1 MTILAN
7 ICYFDIISWL
17 PHGRGFLI
25 HNKKKFASEVLPL
38 YFAKDLQYASFS
50 RRLTRWGFRR
60 IKKGHDIGVYHN
72 PLFRKDNP
80 KLCLKMHCTIKSPKN
95 DLSDP
100 AFYTEDDNTLYYLHD
115 EDSSQEASRRMVMGH
130 GDLQNTILQ
139 NKKTT
144 TKNSKIDIMPSTYP
158 SPFPLPNTG
167 ASTSAVVGNTTPFSS
182 STVINSSQDT
192 RNDLFDDSTLL
203 NTTNKTTNSFV
214 VPGPMAA
221 SSIQLSQSTKS
232 TAQTSSTSSATIS
245 SSRILNA
252 HRQLLVFPPSST
264 STATL
269 FETPSNK
276 ATSKMLPTTT
286 SASTVVIR
294 PDFCSSSLLLHPQI
308 QQQPLLV
315 VRQQMISFPP
325 AAYSSN
331 PTTRRGGRTIITP
344 QETLTS
350 LPQQTIPLL
359 NLQQPTML
367 VQPKHY
373 LSCLSPNA
381 TTLLVM
387 SQHQEP
393 TILNHFHSVDV
404 IRNQHGPPL
413 SPDQIFPPLVSA
425 YDITSTTGP
434 HLSHVCSNADISEQE
449 QKLHM

>member
-1 MTILAN
+1 MT
-7 ICYFDIISWL
+7 S
-17 PHGRGFLI
+17 
-25 HNKKKFASEVLPL
+25 
-38 YFAKDLQYASFS
+38 
-50 RRLTRWGFRR
+50 
-60 IKKGHDIGVYHN
+60 
-72 PLFRKDNP
+72 
-80 KLCLKMHCTIKSPKN
+80 
-95 DLSDP
+95 
-100 AFYTEDDNTLYYLHD
+100 
-115 EDSSQEASRRMVMGH
+115 
-130 GDLQNTILQ
+130 
-139 NKKTT
+139 
-144 TKNSKIDIMPSTYP
+144 
-158 SPFPLPNTG
+158 
-167 ASTSAVVGNTTPFSS
+167 
-182 STVINSSQDT
+182 
-192 RNDLFDDSTLL
+192 
-203 NTTNKTTNSFV
+203 
-214 VPGPMAA
+214 

-276 ATSKMLPTTT
+276 ATSKILPTTT
-286 SASTVVIR
+286 STSTVVIR

-315 VRQQMISFPP
+315 VRQQMISFPT

-387 SQHQEP
+387 PQHQEP
-393 TILNHFHSVDV
+393 TVLNPFQSVDV

-449 QKLHM
+449 KKLHM